1 MPTAQETERDNPMPQ
16 REPNKLPISQLSLL
30 TQMVHDGLE
39 NTINNYR
46 MFQQAENTP
55 HILDDATV
63 QRAQRVYTSQRDDL
77 WLYDNQCANWLKT
90 DLTRQQRKQVK
101 QLQQDV
107 DRLRKQTQLVL
118 SLLAKLATGTIDQ
131 VMRKS
136 DEEVGRDF
144 LAGRFNTDDT

>member
-1 MPTAQETERDNPMPQ
+1 MPQ
-16 REPNKLPISQLSLL
+16 REPNKLPISQLPLL

-46 MFQQAENTP
+46 MFQQAEHTP
-55 HILDDATV
+55 YILDDATV
-63 QRAQRVYTSQRDDL
+63 QRAQRVYTDQRDDL
-77 WLYDNQCANWLKT
+77 WLYDNQCEHWLKQ
-90 DLTRQQRKQVK
+90 DLSGQQRQQVK

-118 SLLAKLATGTIDQ
+118 DLLAKLATGTIDQ

-136 DEEVGRDF
+136 DEEVGLDF
-144 LAGRFNTDDT
+144 LRGRFDTDDS